1 MSDPEVFD
9 YIIVG
14 AGSAGCILANRLSA
28 DPTARVLLLE
38 AGPDDRSWQLRMPA
52 AYGIVAL
59 SSRFNWCFETVPQQH
74 LDGRRIYQ
82 PRGKALGG
90 SSSINGMAYIRGH
103 ALDYDRWAEE
113 GAPGWSYAEVLP
125 YFRRCETS
133 ARGADAYRGDEGPV
147 GTQVKDTEQPLD
159 IAFVEAGAQAGYAL
173 TDDVNGYRQEGFG
186 KFDMNVD
193 RGRRAS
199 TSQAYL
205 RPARRRANLM
215 VDTGALAHRIV
226 FEGRRAVGVAYEH
239 RGALRQARAERE
251 VILSSG
257 AFGSPQL
264 LLLSGVGP
272 VDDLTVLDIP
282 VVADLPGVGRNLHD
296 HLEVHLLFEAAS
308 GATFDPYLRPHRKA
322 LIGLRWFL
330 FKDGICA
337 SNRVEVGA
345 FIRSRAGIRHPDI
358 QYHFW
363 PFFLDGWAPS
373 GKRNGF
379 CMGVG
384 TLRATSRG
392 QLTLRTSDPRDE
404 PLIDP
409 NYLATEEDRVDLR
422 RCVELTRELAGQA
435 AFEPFRATEV
445 DPGPSVRSAAE
456 IDAYVRRSSE
466 SAFHPCGTCKMGD
479 DYMAVVDP
487 ECRVRGLEG
496 LRVVDAS
503 IMPSITSGNLNAPVM
518 MMGEKAADMILGR
531 QPPEPSNAPVH
542 LAEDWQT
549 AQR

>member
-1 MSDPEVFD
+1 
-9 YIIVG
+9 
-14 AGSAGCILANRLSA
+14 
-28 DPTARVLLLE
+28 
-38 AGPDDRSWQLRMPA
+38 
-52 AYGIVAL
+52 
-59 SSRFNWCFETVPQQH
+59 
-74 LDGRRIYQ
+74 
-82 PRGKALGG
+82 
-90 SSSINGMAYIRGH
+90 
-103 ALDYDRWAEE
+103 
-113 GAPGWSYAEVLP
+113 
-125 YFRRCETS
+125 
-133 ARGADAYRGDEGPV
+133 
-147 GTQVKDTEQPLD
+147 VKDTEQPLD

-345 FIRSRAGIRHPDI
+345 FIRSRAGIRHPDV

-487 ECRVRGLEG
+487 ERPAGRRRLDHAQHHQRQPERPGHDDGREGRRHDPRPPAPRTLQRARPPGRGLADGAALTRAWREG
-496 LRVVDAS
+496 PCSSRRSTAS
-503 IMPSITSGNLNAPVM
+503 SVRRSTVSTCAASRRRPDTRRFAPPSRRNRCCCSG
-518 MMGEKAADMILGR
+518 G
-531 QPPEPSNAPVH
+531 S
-542 LAEDWQT
+542 T
-549 AQR
+549 